1 MTGRFYVGEWL
12 VEPNQNRLVQG
23 SESTRLDAKAVAV
36 LSFLAQ
42 HPNDV
47 VTKEQIISAVWEGAF
62 VSDEVLTTAI
72 WSLRKTLGDDAKEP
86 RYIKTIPRQGYRHR
100 KGRVGCSFSG
110 PAIGSRSVVSLAGRR
125 SPSGEKDSNRRH
137 AGGTR

>member
-1 MTGRFYVGEWL
+1 M
-12 VEPNQNRLVQG
+12 QG

-100 KGRVGCSFSG
+100 KGRVGCSFWDRLSG
-110 PAIGSRSVVSLAGRR
+110 RGRSFPWLEDAPRVVGEGLESSTRRGDSVRELHAKRVSCSGR
-125 SPSGEKDSNRRH
+125 
-137 AGGTR
+137 